1 MIRQLAPIPPLPRE
15 ARRRAA
21 RPASP
26 ARARVGAAVVALAAA
41 AALGVGGAAPAQA
54 AVSLKQ
60 EQFNLA
66 GLGYLSY
73 SAVDGAN
80 GPATRDAVRR
90 FQADQCMDA
99 DGTVGERTSARLV
112 AQMQA
117 VQGVVGAAKDG
128 RGGPGTRAAIAR
140 WQTSRGLTADGAAG
154 AATLARMGIARTRP
168 CGGKILAPITNDAS
182 SVPCAAGTRDLG
194 VRLAYA
200 AGRKIP
206 ARLCA
211 VTGLTSTSEESRRGS
226 KYFVNGADG
235 DAIVNARV
243 SGAFAGLF
251 RTAQNSG
258 IRLTAASSFRTMEH
272 QQALCQENALCR
284 KGDYTFVAKPGTSLH
299 QLGAAIDFAGTSRK
313 GGSTCATRAT
323 DSGSPTW
330 RFLDRNARRFGI
342 KQYAPESW
350 HWDALQASNR
360 C

>member
-1 MIRQLAPIPPLPRE
+1 MNRQLAPISPMRGMSRGS
-15 ARRRAA
+15 ART
-21 RPASP
+21 ASP
-26 ARARVGAAVVALAAA
+26 GRVRVGAAVAVLSAV
-41 AALGVGGAAPAQA
+41 AALGVGAAAPAQA

-60 EQFNLA
+60 AQFNLA

-73 SAVDGAN
+73 GRIDGLN
-80 GPATRDAVRR
+80 GPSTRAAVRA

-117 VQGVVGAAKDG
+117 VQGVVGAARDG
-128 RGGPGTRAAIAR
+128 RNGPGTRAAIAR

-154 AATLARMGIARTRP
+154 GATMARMKIARTRA
-168 CGGKILAPITNDAS
+168 CGGKVLTPINKDAS

-194 VRLAYA
+194 VHPAYA
-200 AGRKIP
+200 SGRQIP

-211 VTGLTSTSEESRRGS
+211 VTGLKSTSEESRRGS
-226 KYFVNGADG
+226 TYYVKGADG

-251 RTAQNSG
+251 LAAQNSG
-258 IRLTAASSFRTMEH
+258 IRLTAASSFRTMAH
-272 QQALCQENALCR
+272 QKALCQSNSLCR

-313 GGSTCATRAT
+313 GGSSCASRAT
-323 DSGSPTW
+323 DSGSLTW
-330 RFLDRNARRFGI
+330 RFLERNARRFGI

-350 HWDALQASNR
+350 HWDALRASNR